1 MELKESNE
9 LIETVIFYIVN
20 LSKECATEILIEKN
34 WRLVSY
40 AVFNSTL
47 IFFSCLNS
55 LLQLE
60 IT

>member
-1 MELKESNE
+1 MELKESIE